1 VATTATSLGLEPHLG
16 AHPHR
21 LPLPIRKL
29 VSIASVL
36 TMRTPILVLDE
47 PTTGQDHR
55 TADRIADVIRDLC
68 AAGTTVIAVS
78 HDMLLVAAIADRLV
92 VLDGGRLVA
101 DGRPRDV
108 LSDAQLAATTR
119 LAPPQITQLAM
130 ALPGRTGRRIVLSV
144 PELVAELRDAR

>member
-1 VATTATSLGLEPHLG
+1 
-16 AHPHR
+16 
-21 LPLPIRKL
+21 
-29 VSIASVL
+29 
-36 TMRTPILVLDE
+36 
-47 PTTGQDHR
+47 
-55 TADRIADVIRDLC
+55 
-68 AAGTTVIAVS
+68 
-78 HDMLLVAAIADRLV
+78 VAAIADRLV

-130 ALPGRTGRRIVLSV
+130 ALPGRTGRRMVLSV